1 MASENE
7 KSLIGELTTH
17 LIDIKVALKVIE
29 KSTEEI
35 KELKI
40 KVETLE
46 NDNKQV
52 LDELETIGEIL
63 EEMATEKEN
72 EPENKNQ
79 TMVEKMVDKALSIAE
94 RNPEA
99 FVKIV
104 SGLGIADKIGPVLE
118 MFAKKG

>member
-40 KVETLE
+40 KVEILE
-46 NDNKQV
+46 NDNKQI
-52 LDELETIGEIL
+52 LNELETIGEIL
-63 EEMATEKEN
+63 EEMSEN
-72 EPENKNQ
+72 ETEPENKNQ
-79 TMVEKMVDKALSIAE
+79 TMLEKALAIAE
-94 RNPEA
+94 RNPDA

-104 SGLGIADKIGPVLE
+104 SGLGIADKIGPILE
-118 MFAKKG
+118 SFAAKG